1 MEVIYDEVFM
11 NLVQLVEQKYSNE
24 KVKTFP
30 DFRTGD
36 TVEVGV
42 RIREGEKTRVQLFQG
57 TCIAMKAPGTL
68 NGHFRV
74 RKMSDGMGVER
85 VFPFHSPAVE
95 HIKVIAKG
103 KSRRAKHFY
112 LRERTGKAARIAVD
126 YSR

>member
-1 MEVIYDEVFM
+1 M
-11 NLVQLVEQKYSNE
+11 NLVKLVEEKYSSDR
-24 KVKTFP
+24 VKNFP
-30 DFRTGD
+30 AFRTGD

-42 RIREGEKTRVQLFQG
+42 RIREGEKTRIQLFQG
-57 TCIAMKAPGTL
+57 TCISMKNPGTL

-74 RKMSDGMGVER
+74 RKISEGMGVER

-95 HIKVIAKG
+95 SIKVISKG

>member
-1 MEVIYDEVFM
+1 M
-11 NLVQLVEQKYSNE
+11 NLVELVEQKYSSE
-24 KVKTFP
+24 KTSKFP
-30 DFRTGD
+30 AFRTGD

-42 RIREGEKTRVQLFQG
+42 RIKEGEKTRIQAFQG
-57 TCIAMKAPGTL
+57 TCIAMKNPGKL

-74 RKMSDGMGVER
+74 RKISDGIGVER

-95 HIKVIAKG
+95 TIKIISKG

-112 LRERTGKAARIAVD
+112 LRERTGKAARVAID

>member
-1 MEVIYDEVFM
+1 M
-11 NLVQLVEQKYSNE
+11 NLVKLVEEKYSAND
-24 KVKTFP
+24 KVKNFP
-30 DFRTGD
+30 AFRTGD

-42 RIREGEKTRVQLFQG
+42 RIREGEKTRIQAFQG
-57 TCIAMKAPGTL
+57 TCIAMKNPGSL

-74 RKMSDGMGVER
+74 RKISEGMGVER

-95 HIKVIAKG
+95 SIKVISKG

-112 LRERTGKAARIAVD
+112 LRERTGKAARVAID

>member
-1 MEVIYDEVFM
+1 M
-11 NLVQLVEQKYSNE
+11 NLIDLVEKKYANP
-24 KVKTFP
+24 KTTELPAFK
-30 DFRTGD
+30 TGD

-42 RIREGEKTRVQLFQG
+42 RIREGEKTRIQTFTG
-57 TCIAMKAPGTL
+57 TCIAMKHPGQM

-74 RKMSDGMGVER
+74 RKISDGIGVER

-95 HIKVIAKG
+95 SVKILSKG